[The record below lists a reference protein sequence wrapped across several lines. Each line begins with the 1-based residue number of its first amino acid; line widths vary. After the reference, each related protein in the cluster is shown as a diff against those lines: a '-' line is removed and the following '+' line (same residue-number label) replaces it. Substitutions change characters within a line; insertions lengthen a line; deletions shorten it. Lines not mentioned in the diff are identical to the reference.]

1 MSAKIVYMPPAILAP
16 IFVPN
21 NWRGKNSG
29 WEIAATQST
38 NHESSEKRPSLVGLP
53 KMAVLAWGPTWIYGG
68 TLRFCAVGL
77 WNPPF
82 VRRCKRL
89 WDATRFN
96 GKTPGRIVGYDHARH
111 ILWFAGL
118 VLQDSTSSL
127 ACLGNTC
134 RITPSLTKRLVW
146 LAPHVRSSHLCK
158 QTFYPT

>member
-1 MSAKIVYMPPAILAP
+1 MPPAILAP
-16 IFVPN
+16 KFVLN

-53 KMAVLAWGPTWIYGG
+53 KMAVLAWGPTGIYGW

-82 VRRCKRL
+82 VPRCKRL

-96 GKTPGRIVGYDHARH
+96 GKIPGRIVGYENARH
-111 ILWFAGL
+111 IMWFAGL
-118 VLQDSTSSL
+118 VLQPRLLALAILAGPHLHLPSDWYGYPPCAVEPFMQPNLLPHLGAMGSS
-127 ACLGNTC
+127 
-134 RITPSLTKRLVW
+134 I
-146 LAPHVRSSHLCK
+146 
-158 QTFYPT
+158 